1 MNYEENPFPP
11 GDPDRHEL
19 WEMLVRRDID
29 AFLAADWSMVAGDF
43 VADHFLGLHGHF
55 LADPD
60 SWRLAFPT
68 VESYREEWL
77 RQAAETAGTAF
88 AEPLREALFRAT
100 HLRDIDLRGERAV
113 LHKKFDGRIRKADGT
128 DLRLDWQTLYFC
140 SKGDG
145 RWRITGFVG
154 YIPRRLG

>member
-1 MNYEENPFPP
+1 MNYEQNPFPP

-29 AFLAADWSMVAGDF
+29 AFLAGDWSMVAEDF
-43 VADHFLGLHGHF
+43 VAEHFLGIHGHF
-55 LADPD
+55 LASPD

-68 VESYREEWL
+68 VDAYREEWL
-77 RQAAETAGTAF
+77 RQAAETAETRF

-100 HLRDIDLRGERAV
+100 HLRDIDVRGERAV

-140 SKGDG
+140 SKRGG
-145 RWRITGFVG
+145 RWRITGFLG